1 MLHVDA
7 VKQVFSINSEH
18 DLTRSMCMR
27 GEYREEGERG
37 HTVEL
42 SIAEILSCHEAECG
56 MTLTVHLVLRA
67 NFSSSLTS
75 TS

>member
-1 MLHVDA
+1 
-7 VKQVFSINSEH
+7 
-18 DLTRSMCMR
+18 MR